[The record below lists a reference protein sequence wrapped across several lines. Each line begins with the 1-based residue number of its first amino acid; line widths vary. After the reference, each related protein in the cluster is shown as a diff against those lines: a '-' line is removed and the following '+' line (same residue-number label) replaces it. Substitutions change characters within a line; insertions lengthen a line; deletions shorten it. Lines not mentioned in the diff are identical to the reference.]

1 MPALPPKQ
9 IVLTQPHGGRYPGV
23 AIELLLEQ
31 NWSSDTP
38 LRAASASQAVE
49 TLSAYSEDEVG
60 LVVSLGSLYLQGN
73 LLNVFDWASDENL
86 SLFAKH

>member
-1 MPALPPKQ
+1 MPL
-9 IVLTQPHGGRYPGV
+9 
-23 AIELLLEQ
+23 
-31 NWSSDTP
+31 S
-38 LRAASASQAVE
+38 AASASQAVE